1 MYLVISKSYHLN
13 NRNKLLKM
21 STGGVVGGLCKTF
34 LKTAYRQIGVP
45 RDDIQNTI
53 IAILPKWR
61 K

>member
-1 MYLVISKSYHLN
+1 
-13 NRNKLLKM
+13 M

-34 LKTAYRQIGVP
+34 LKTAYRQISVP
-45 RDDIQNTI
+45 RNDIQNTI